1 MTITDGYVEQFDDE
15 LAEFRKSWS
24 FSTRRNLMSLA
35 KTLADEN
42 PDEAVKKICAG
53 YNENIFTR
61 NFSRKNLKVAFTR
74 MLEDENR
81 KVSEVYGKINELD
94 KKLLW
99 NDFAFYKTLG
109 AKAYFE
115 GNGEEVVKGAIELG
129 KSKMSF
135 SIFYNAEDFEN
146 EMHCYKNL
154 GEAIKAFNEPEP
166 LVSAFG

>member
-1 MTITDGYVEQFDDE
+1 MATTDGYVEQFDDE

-61 NFSRKNLKVAFTR
+61 NFSRKNLKTAFTR
-74 MLEDENR
+74 MLGDENR
-81 KVSEVYGKINELD
+81 KVSEVYEKIKELD

-99 NDFAFYKTLG
+99 DDYAFYKTLG

-115 GNGEEVVKGAIELG
+115 GNKEEIIKGAIELG
-129 KSKMSF
+129 KSRRSF
-135 SIFYNAEDFEN
+135 SIFYNAKDFKN
-146 EMHCYKNL
+146 EMHNYKNL
-154 GEAIKAFNEPEP
+154 GEAVRAFNEPEP